1 MSTAGAAERLERRRA
16 SVPAIRYPAELPVS
30 QRRADIAAVIRD
42 HQVVIVAG
50 DTGSGKTTQLPKI
63 CLELGRGVTGMI
75 GHTQPRRLAA
85 RTVADRIAEEL
96 GTATGTLVG
105 YKMRF
110 TDTVS
115 DGTLVKLMT
124 DGILLAE
131 LAGDKSLRKYD
142 TLIIDE
148 AHERSLN
155 IDFILGYVKQ
165 LLPRRPDLKVI
176 ITSATIDP
184 ERFSE
189 HFGDAP
195 IVEVSGRTYPVETR
209 YRPFGVDDD
218 RDQTQAIVD
227 AVGELFS
234 EGSGDVL
241 VFLSGEREIR
251 DTADALRSHF
261 GRTSR
266 GEEVDVLP
274 LFARLSAAEQHRIFH
289 RPGAV
294 ASSGPGPDNV
304 QRLRRGP
311 GAVASSGAGPDNIE
325 RLRRG
330 ASKRRVVLATNIA
343 ETSLTVPGIRY
354 VVDTGLARISRYSQR
369 LGVQRLPIEPISQ
382 ASANQRKGRCGR
394 TSDGICIRLYSE
406 DDFEGRPEFTDPEI
420 VRTNLASVILQMAA
434 LGLGELAAFPFLDPP
449 DRRYVR
455 DGIRLLHELRALNSK
470 ERLTDT
476 GRKLARLPVDPR
488 LGRMVLEAER
498 TGCLREVLVI
508 AAALSIQDP
517 RERPVEHEQAARASH
532 KRFAHEDSDFLAFL
546 NLWDYVREQ
555 QKQLSGNQFR
565 KLCRAEFLHYLRL
578 REWQDVH
585 AQLRQAVR
593 SVGGT
598 INSKAAGEDRVHI
611 ALLSGLLSHVGMLA
625 EPTRRP
631 PGLKGRRP
639 LDEYLGARG
648 GKFSIFPGSSL
659 AKAGP
664 QWVMAAELV
673 ETSRLWA
680 RVVAKIDPSWLEEL
694 AGHLIKRH
702 YSEPHWEKKR
712 GAAMAVERVTLYG
725 IPVVAGRKVAYGSID
740 PERSRELFIRHA
752 LVDGDWETRHDFFHA
767 NQELL
772 ESVEDLENRVRRRDI
787 LVSDDDMFAF
797 YDEQIG
803 ADVVSAAHFDTWW
816 KKVRRERPDLLT
828 FDPAMLVRDD
838 ADMVSASDFP
848 DEWTLDDLD
857 LALSYEFDPGSAAD
871 GITVHIPLD
880 VLNQVSGDGFDW
892 LVPGMRHDLVV
903 ALIRS
908 LPKPLRRHFVPVPDC
923 ASAVLRRVGPRDGPL
938 LLALEQELS
947 AMAGVALPREAWD
960 LGRVPSHLRMTFRIV
975 DKRGRVVGEGKD
987 LDALKKQLAPET
999 KQVITKLTTSIEQ
1012 GGLTAWTFGHLPR
1025 TVEGRSEGRV
1035 VKGYPALV
1043 DEGESVA
1050 IRVLETEAEQRR
1062 AMWLGT
1068 RRLLTLTIPSPNA
1081 FVAGTLTNESKL
1093 ALSANPHGGVPA
1105 LLADCV
1111 ACAIDKLMAEAGG
1124 VTWDEAGFAA
1134 LRDAVRVDLV
1144 DVVLDVL
1151 GKVEQILSGARGV
1164 EQRLKATKSLP
1175 LVPALTDIRTQL
1187 GDLVYPGFVTDV
1199 GWTRL
1204 KDVLRYVRAM
1214 ERRLDKLPTTHN
1226 RDRELMGQLHE
1237 LRAEYE
1243 EMVARLP
1250 VSRRDDQDVVHVR
1263 WMLEELRV
1271 SHFAQSLGTAYPV
1284 SEKRIQRAIDSLAE

>member
-1 MSTAGAAERLERRRA
+1 MTRAEAAERLERRRA
-16 SVPAIRYPAELPVS
+16 SVPSISYPDELPVS
-30 QRRADIAAVIRD
+30 QRRDEIAAAIRD

-50 DTGSGKTTQLPKI
+50 DTGSGKTTQIPKI
-63 CLELGRGVTGMI
+63 CLELGRGVEGLI

-96 GTATGTLVG
+96 GTAPGTIVG

-110 TDTVS
+110 TDNVS
-115 DGTLVKLMT
+115 NETLVKLMT

-131 LAGDKSLRKYD
+131 LAGDTSLRHYD

-155 IDFILGYVKQ
+155 IDFILGYLKQ

-176 ITSATIDP
+176 ITSATIDT

-209 YRPFGVDDD
+209 YRPFGVEDD
-218 RDQTQAIVD
+218 RDQPQAIID
-227 AVGELFS
+227 AVSELFS

-251 DTADALRSHF
+251 DTADALRAHF
-261 GRTSR
+261 TRQSR
-266 GEEVDVLP
+266 QSMPPGVDVLP
-274 LFARLSAAEQHRIFH
+274 LYARLSADEQHRIFH
-289 RPGAV
+289 RSAT
-294 ASSGPGPDNV
+294 
-304 QRLRRGP
+304 RR
-311 GAVASSGAGPDNIE
+311 I
-325 RLRRG
+325 
-330 ASKRRVVLATNIA
+330 VLATNIA

-406 DDFEGRPEFTDPEI
+406 DDFAGRPEFTDPEI

-434 LGLGELAAFPFLDPP
+434 LELGDLAAFPFLDPP

-455 DGIRLLHELRALNSK
+455 DGIRLLHELGALNNK
-470 ERLTDT
+470 ERLTNT

-498 TGCLREVLVI
+498 NGCLREVLVI

-517 RERPVEHEQAARASH
+517 RERPAEHEQAARASH
-532 KRFAHEDSDFLAFL
+532 KRFAHEGSDFLAFL
-546 NLWDYVREQ
+546 NLWHYLRER
-555 QKQLSGNQFR
+555 QKELSGNQFR

-578 REWQDVH
+578 REWQDIH

-593 SVGGT
+593 SVGGAV
-598 INSKAAGEDRVHI
+598 NSKPAGEDRIHM
-611 ALLSGLLSHVGMLA
+611 ALLSGLLSHVGMLD
-625 EPTRRP
+625 EPKRGP
-631 PGLKGRRP
+631 SGPKGRRP
-639 LDEYLGARG
+639 LDEYHGARG
-648 GKFSIFPGSSL
+648 AKFSIFPGSSL
-659 AKAGP
+659 ARARP

-680 RVVAKIDPSWLEEL
+680 RVVATIDPAWLEKL
-694 AGHLIKRH
+694 AGHLVKRQ
-702 YSEPHWEKKR
+702 YSEPHWEKQR
-712 GAAMAVERVTLYG
+712 GAVMAVERVTLYG
-725 IPVVAGRKVAYGSID
+725 IPVVAGRKVAYGTID
-740 PERSRELFIRHA
+740 PDLSRELFIRHA
-752 LVDGDWETRHDFFHA
+752 LVDGEWETRHEFFGA
-767 NQELL
+767 NRDLL

-787 LVSDDDMFAF
+787 LVSDDELFAF
-797 YDEQIG
+797 YDERVG
-803 ADVVSAAHFDTWW
+803 SEVVSAAHFDTWW
-816 KKVRRERPDLLT
+816 KQVRREQPELLT
-828 FDPAMLVRDD
+828 FEPAMLVRDD
-838 ADMVSASDFP
+838 ANVVSASDYP
-848 DEWTLDDLD
+848 DVWTVDDLD
-857 LALSYEFDPGSAAD
+857 LRLSYEFDPGSAAD
-871 GITVHIPLD
+871 GVTVHIPLD
-880 VLNQVSGDGFDW
+880 VLNQVSADGFDW

-908 LPKPLRRHFVPVPDC
+908 LPKSLRRHFVPVPDC
-923 ASAVLRRVGPRDGPL
+923 ASAVLGQVGPQDGPL
-938 LLALEQELS
+938 LLTLEQELS
-947 AMAGVALPREAWD
+947 AMASLALPREAWD
-960 LGRVPSHLRMTFRIV
+960 VGRVPDHLRMTFQVI
-975 DKRGRVVGEGKD
+975 DKRGNVAGEGKD
-987 LDALKKQLAPET
+987 LDALKRQLAPET
-999 KQVITKLTTSIEQ
+999 KQVITTLTTSIEQ
-1012 GGLTAWTFGHLPR
+1012 AGLTAWTVDELPR

-1062 AMWLGT
+1062 AMWRGT

-1081 FVAGTLTNESKL
+1081 FISGTLTNESKL
-1093 ALSANPHGGVPA
+1093 ALSANPHGTVA
-1105 LLADCV
+1105 SLLADCV
-1111 ACAIDKLMAEAGG
+1111 ACAIDKLMADAGG
-1124 VTWDEAGFAA
+1124 VAWDEAGFAA
-1134 LRDAVRVDLV
+1134 LRDAVRIDLV
-1144 DVVLDVL
+1144 QVVLDTL
-1151 GKVEQILSGARGV
+1151 DKVEQILSGARGV

-1187 GDLVYPGFVTDV
+1187 AALVCPGFVTDV
-1199 GWTRL
+1199 GWQRL
-1204 KDVLRYVRAM
+1204 KDVVRYMRAM

-1226 RDRELMGQLHE
+1226 RDRQLMDQVHE
-1237 LRAEYE
+1237 LCAEYDD
-1243 EMVARLP
+1243 MVARLP
-1250 VSRRDDQDVVHVR
+1250 AGRRADEDVVHVR

-1271 SHFAQSLGTAYPV
+1271 SYFAQSLGAAYAI
-1284 SEKRIQRAIDSLAE
+1284 SEKRILRAIDALALAE